1 MSLAGELEA
10 VIEVKASADKVH
22 EVFSCRPHI
31 VTSISPQSVQSCEL
45 IEGEW
50 GKPGAVICWTFTRY
64 AGNPQIVKELIEVVD
79 NENHITIFKLIEG
92 NVLEMLY
99 KSFYSVAKVT
109 QKDDHEGGSLVRFT
123 YKYEKQNENVP
134 DLESKVLE
142 MMIDIVKNID
152 AYIIQHEEARVD
164 DTDQVLLVNVNSQ
177 EIESPSQ

>member
-1 MSLAGELEA
+1 MSWITL
-10 VIEVKASADKVH
+10 VIEFVVWKSD
-22 EVFSCRPHI
+22 
-31 VTSISPQSVQSCEL
+31 
-45 IEGEW
+45 
-50 GKPGAVICWTFTRY
+50 
-64 AGNPQIVKELIEVVD
+64 AGNPQIVKELLDVVD
-79 NENHITIFKLIEG
+79 NENYITIFKLIEG

-142 MMIDIVKNID
+142 MMINIVKNID
-152 AYIIQHEEARVD
+152 AYLIQHEEARVD
-164 DTDQVLLVNVNSQ
+164 DTDQVLLVNVNTQ

>member
-1 MSLAGELEA
+1 MSWITL
-10 VIEVKASADKVH
+10 VIEFVVRKSD
-22 EVFSCRPHI
+22 
-31 VTSISPQSVQSCEL
+31 
-45 IEGEW
+45 
-50 GKPGAVICWTFTRY
+50 

-79 NENHITIFKLIEG
+79 NENYITIFKLIEG

-123 YKYEKQNENVP
+123 YKYERKNENVP

-142 MMIDIVKNID
+142 MMINIVKNID
-152 AYIIQHEEARVD
+152 AYLIQHEEARVD
-164 DTDQVLLVNVNSQ
+164 DTDEVLLVNVNSQ

>member
-1 MSLAGELEA
+1 MSWIAL
-10 VIEVKASADKVH
+10 VIEFVVRKSD
-22 EVFSCRPHI
+22 
-31 VTSISPQSVQSCEL
+31 
-45 IEGEW
+45 
-50 GKPGAVICWTFTRY
+50 

-79 NENHITIFKLIEG
+79 DENYITIFKLIEG

-164 DTDQVLLVNVNSQ
+164 DTDEVLLVNVNSQ